1 MQGLDPPSV
10 GDGIKICLQVKT
22 QLVTNLDSDELKAP
36 VPAQTVSSSTCIQS
50 LHLSYYRGF
59 CASNV

>member
-1 MQGLDPPSV
+1 MPGLNPLSV

-36 VPAQTVSSSTCIQS
+36 VPAQTVSSSTCIS
-50 LHLSYYRGF
+50 L
-59 CASNV
+59 